1 MNVIVVLL
9 GVCIVY
15 GVEDAVVAVE
25 VGVGVDGKVIYLH
38 GYVLVW
44 E

>member
-1 MNVIVVLL
+1 MVLPGVDVV
-9 GVCIVY
+9 Y
-15 GVEDAVVAVE
+15 RVEDVIVAVE
-25 VGVGVDGKVIYLH
+25 GGVGDVEKVIYLH